1 MSRDTLLPRLGGL
14 RGRDRG
20 ISRRTLW
27 EKFDNTCKQ
36 AEAVRD
42 RAVDDATRERDQVTN
57 PVVAAAWTASDRVQR
72 AANARYEAKV
82 TTAQTKYDK
91 ECGNAEAELTRA
103 LDQRETAHLWER

>member
-1 MSRDTLLPRLGGL
+1 VDAIEAFPGV
-14 RGRDRG
+14 
-20 ISRRTLW
+20 TLW
-27 EKFDNTCKQ
+27 QKFDNTCKQ

-42 RAVDDATRERDQVTN
+42 RAVEDAIRERDQITN
-57 PVVAAAWTASDRVQR
+57 PTVAPAWTASDRVQR

-82 TTAQTKYDK
+82 TMAQTKHDK

>member
-1 MSRDTLLPRLGGL
+1 MTRTPCYQDLEDL

-20 ISRRTLW
+20 ISRRDPVG
-27 EKFDNTCKQ
+27 EMQ

>member
-1 MSRDTLLPRLGGL
+1 LEVYVDAIGAFPGV
-14 RGRDRG
+14 
-20 ISRRTLW
+20 TLW